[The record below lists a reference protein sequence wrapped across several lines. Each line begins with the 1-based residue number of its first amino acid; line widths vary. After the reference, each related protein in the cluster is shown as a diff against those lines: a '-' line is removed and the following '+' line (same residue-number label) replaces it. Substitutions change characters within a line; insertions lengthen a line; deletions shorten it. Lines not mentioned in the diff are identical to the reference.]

1 MPDTSPAPRIL
12 VIDDREQ
19 TRYVFRR
26 LLTLAGY
33 KVEEATTGSEG
44 LAKSLRQPDLIIADF
59 NLPDMLGFDLTR
71 RLKSNPVTS
80 SIPVLQISANFVSG
94 ESRVQALQSGAD
106 SYLIQPIDPA
116 LLLAQIH
123 AMLRLKKAEAM
134 SMLSGRQW
142 QTTFDSLSDGLAIAD
157 SKGIIIRANR
167 AFLNML
173 ELTNSQAEGR
183 PLAEVFESR
192 FSTPLPAPDESL
204 PAGSSAEL
212 TFAGNWFRFRHDP
225 IQTETSETGG
235 SVLLLTPFTEVKK
248 LQETLKMNERLAA
261 TGRLAHIIAHE
272 INNPLEAMSNLLFLA
287 QNDPSITNAGR
298 SYLDQSNRELERI
311 SQITKQILAYHRES
325 KHPLAARADE
335 LLEDVLAMFRA
346 HMISHR
352 VNIATRVATTELV
365 NVHPGEIRQ
374 AFGNLVANAL
384 DAIGNH
390 GGQLRVH
397 CLPAFDSKSRSRG
410 VRFLFSDSG
419 PGIPTD
425 VSPHIFDAFYSTK
438 DLKGSGIGLWL
449 TSEIVAKHNGRMR
462 VRSRTDGPYRGTLF
476 DVFLPAYVPAS
487 DQTTSQTAF
496 AAAD

>member
-225 IQTETSETGG
+225 IQTETSET
-235 SVLLLTPFTEVKK
+235 
-248 LQETLKMNERLAA
+248 ER
-261 TGRLAHIIAHE
+261 GDSHFCPRGH
-272 INNPLEAMSNLLFLA
+272 
-287 QNDPSITNAGR
+287 
-298 SYLDQSNRELERI
+298 
-311 SQITKQILAYHRES
+311 KLAYH
-325 KHPLAARADE
+325 
-335 LLEDVLAMFRA
+335 V
-346 HMISHR
+346 
-352 VNIATRVATTELV
+352 
-365 NVHPGEIRQ
+365 
-374 AFGNLVANAL
+374 
-384 DAIGNH
+384 
-390 GGQLRVH
+390 GG
-397 CLPAFDSKSRSRG
+397 G
-410 VRFLFSDSG
+410 VRFPCARWPLDRKHGMVERADDPLSCGERDFAKG
-419 PGIPTD
+419 WG
-425 VSPHIFDAFYSTK
+425 K
-438 DLKGSGIGLWL
+438 DLRGLESGGL
-449 TSEIVAKHNGRMR
+449 
-462 VRSRTDGPYRGTLF
+462 P
-476 DVFLPAYVPAS
+476 
-487 DQTTSQTAF
+487 QQ
-496 AAAD
+496 